1 MGSIAQFMTRDFLI
15 ALLAAVSAAAVVFT
29 VGVSFLGRG
38 GVSVKQRIK
47 RVALERE
54 KMRAEEMARLR
65 GRGNSADPQEQARS
79 IRRVAGRQYVQ
90 NVVERFSLQKAFAD
104 ENTADALSRAGLRGQ
119 GPLNA
124 YVFARFVTPFGLF
137 ALAFLYLQ
145 FTVFQDKPAYLNA
158 MYAVFIGLV
167 GAYLP
172 TLWLKNRTT
181 KRQKSIKRAWPDSLD
196 LMLLCVEAGMSVEHA
211 FKRVAKEIGLQS
223 PELAEEITLTTAEL
237 SFLEDRTRAYD
248 NLGKRTGLDIVK
260 SVMTA
265 LIQADRYGTS
275 VGTSLRV
282 MAEEGRETRMM
293 EAEKK
298 AAALPPKLTVPL
310 IIFFL
315 PVLFIVIIA
324 PAIIK
329 MIEQGSFSAFG
340 V

>member
-1 MGSIAQFMTRDFLI
+1 MGALENIMTRDFLI
-15 ALLAAVSAAAVVFT
+15 GALAAIAVAAVVFT
-29 VGVSFLGRG
+29 LGFSLIGRG
-38 GVSVKQRIK
+38 GTNMRQRIR

-54 KMRAEEMARLR
+54 KLRAEEMARLR
-65 GRGNSADPQEQARS
+65 GGNASQQDARTS
-79 IRRVAGRQYVQ
+79 IRRVAGREYVK
-90 NVVERFSLQKAFAD
+90 NVVDRFSLQKIFAD
-104 ENTADALSRAGLRGQ
+104 ENTVESLSRAGYRGQ
-119 GPLNA
+119 APLNA
-124 YVFARFVTPFGLF
+124 FVFARFVAPFAMFVLSF
-137 ALAFLYLQ
+137 AYLSLTVFSDKPLYL
-145 FTVFQDKPAYLNA
+145 NGI
-158 MYAVFIGLV
+158 YALFLGLI

-172 TLWLKNRTT
+172 TLWLKNRTI
-181 KRQKSIKRAWPDSLD
+181 KRQQSIKRSWPDALD
-196 LMLLCVEAGMSVEHA
+196 LMLLCIEAGMSVEHA

-223 PELAEEITLTTAEL
+223 PELAEEIALTTAEL

-248 NLGKRTGLDIVK
+248 NLGKRTGLDVVK

-265 LIQADRYGTS
+265 LIQAERYGTS

-310 IIFFL
+310 IVFFL

-329 MIEQGSFSAFG
+329 IAMNGGLPFMAS
-340 V
+340 

>member
-1 MGSIAQFMTRDFLI
+1 MGALEALMTRDFLI
-15 ALLAAVSAAAVVFT
+15 AALAAVAAAAVVFT
-29 VGVSFLGRG
+29 LGFSFLGG
-38 GVSVKQRIK
+38 STGNVKQRIK

-65 GRGNSADPQEQARS
+65 GGATQQETRT
-79 IRRVAGRQYVQ
+79 IRRASSREYVT
-90 NVVERFSLQKAFAD
+90 NIVNRFSLQKAFAD
-104 ENTADALSRAGLRGQ
+104 ENTMEQLARAGYRGQ
-119 GPLNA
+119 GPLNT
-124 YVFARFVTPFGLF
+124 YVFARFVTPFALF
-137 ALAFLYLQ
+137 LLAFGYLSL
-145 FTVFQDKPAYLNA
+145 TVFSDKPLYLNA
-158 MYAVFIGLV
+158 IYAVFLGLI

-172 TLWLKNRTT
+172 TLWLKNRTI
-181 KRQKSIKRAWPDSLD
+181 KRQQSIGRAWPDALD

-211 FKRVAKEIGLQS
+211 FKRVAREIGMQS

-248 NLGKRTGLDIVK
+248 NLAKRTGLDNVK
-260 SVMTA
+260 AVMTA
-265 LIQADRYGTS
+265 LVQADRYGTS

-282 MAEEGRETRMM
+282 MAEEGRENRMM

-310 IIFFL
+310 IVFFL

-329 MIEQGSFSAFG
+329 LILNGQFGALGGGS
-340 V
+340 

>member
-1 MGSIAQFMTRDFLI
+1 MGAIEALMTRDFLI
-15 ALLAAVSAAAVVFT
+15 AALAAVSAAAVVFT
-29 VGVSFLGRG
+29 LGFSFIGRG

-65 GRGNSADPQEQARS
+65 GRASEQPEQSRT
-79 IRRVAGRQYVQ
+79 IRRASGRQSIQ

-104 ENTADALSRAGLRGQ
+104 ENTGEALARAGLRGQ
-119 GPLNA
+119 GALNA
-124 YVFARFVTPFGLF
+124 YVFARFVTPFF
-137 ALAFLYLQ
+137 MFVLAFVYLQ
-145 FTVFQDKPAYLNA
+145 FTIFADRPAYLNA
-158 MYAVFIGLV
+158 IYSVFIALI

-172 TLWLKNRTT
+172 TLWLRNRTT
-181 KRQKSIKRAWPDSLD
+181 KRQHSIRRAWPDALD

-237 SFLEDRTRAYD
+237 SFLEDRTRAFD
-248 NLGKRTGLDIVK
+248 NLGKRTGLDNVK
-260 SVMTA
+260 SVMTS

-282 MAEEGRETRMM
+282 MAEEGREQRMM
-293 EAEKK
+293 DAEKK
-298 AAALPPKLTVPL
+298 AASLPPKLTVPL
-310 IIFFL
+310 IVFFL
-315 PVLFIVIIA
+315 PVLFIVIIS

-329 MIEQGSFSAFG
+329 ISETGGFSFLTK
-340 V
+340 

>member
-1 MGSIAQFMTRDFLI
+1 MGAIEALMTREFLI
-15 ALLAAVSAAAVVFT
+15 AALAAVSAAAVVFT
-29 VGVSFLGRG
+29 LGFTVLG
-38 GVSVKQRIK
+38 SSGNNVKQRIK

-65 GRGNSADPQEQARS
+65 GKGNSDPQEQARS
-79 IRRVAGRQYVQ
+79 IRRAAGKQYVQ

-104 ENTADALSRAGLRGQ
+104 ENTGDALAMAGLRGQ

-124 YVFARFVTPFGLF
+124 YVFARFVSPF
-137 ALAFLYLQ
+137 ALFVIAFVYLQ
-145 FTVFQDKPAYLNA
+145 FTIFADKPLYLNA
-158 MYAVFIGLV
+158 IYALFLGLI

-181 KRQKSIKRAWPDSLD
+181 KRQASIRRSWPDALD

-248 NLGKRTGLDIVK
+248 NLGKRTGLDTVK
-260 SVMTA
+260 AVTTA

-310 IIFFL
+310 IVFFL

-329 MIEQGSFSAFG
+329 MIQQGSFSAFG
-340 V
+340 G

>member
-1 MGSIAQFMTRDFLI
+1 MGAIEALMTRDFLI
-15 ALLAAVSAAAVVFT
+15 AALAAIAAGAVVFT
-29 VGVSFLGRG
+29 LGFSLLG
-38 GVSVKQRIK
+38 KSGNTMKQRIK
-47 RVALERE
+47 RVALERD

-65 GRGNSADPQEQARS
+65 GRGEQQEPTRT
-79 IRRVAGRQYVQ
+79 IRRASGKQYVQ

-104 ENTADALSRAGLRGQ
+104 ENTGEALARAGFRGQ

-124 YVFARFVTPFGLF
+124 YVFARFITPFFLF
-137 ALAFLYLQ
+137 ILTFAYLQ
-145 FTVFQDKPAYLNA
+145 FTIFADKPPYLNA
-158 MYAVFIGLV
+158 MYAVFFGLI

-172 TLWLKNRTT
+172 TLWLKNRTN
-181 KRQKSIKRAWPDSLD
+181 KRQLSVRRAWPDALD

-211 FKRVAKEIGLQS
+211 FKRVAREIGLQS

-237 SFLEDRTRAYD
+237 SFLEDRTRAYE

-265 LIQADRYGTS
+265 LIQAERYGTS

-293 EAEKK
+293 DAEKK

-329 MIEQGSFSAFG
+329 MIEQGSFSAFSL
-340 V
+340 

>member
-1 MGSIAQFMTRDFLI
+1 MDHIFTREFMIA
-15 ALLAAVSAAAVVFT
+15 ALAAIAAAAVVFT
-29 VGVSFLGRG
+29 LGFTMLGRSG
-38 GVSVKQRIK
+38 STMKQRIK

-65 GRGNSADPQEQARS
+65 GGAQQENTRGS
-79 IRRVAGRQYVQ
+79 IRRVAGREYVT
-90 NVVERFSLQKAFAD
+90 NVVNRFSLQKMFAD
-104 ENTADALSRAGLRGQ
+104 ENTVDKLARAGYRGQ
-119 GPLNA
+119 GPLNTF
-124 YVFARFVTPFGLF
+124 VFLRFVTPFVVF
-137 ALAFLYLQ
+137 ILAFAYLSL
-145 FTVFQDKPAYLNA
+145 TVFSTKPLYLNA
-158 MYAVFIGLV
+158 LYALGIGLL

-172 TLWLKNRTT
+172 TLMLKNRTI
-181 KRQKSIKRAWPDSLD
+181 KRQKSIKRAWPDALD

-211 FKRVAKEIGLQS
+211 FKRVAREIGLQS
-223 PELAEEITLTTAEL
+223 AELAEEITLTTAEL

-248 NLGKRTGLDIVK
+248 NLGKRTGLDVVK
-260 SVMTA
+260 SVMTS

-310 IIFFL
+310 IVFFL

-329 MIEQGSFSAFG
+329 IGETGGFSFLSK
-340 V
+340 

>member
-1 MGSIAQFMTRDFLI
+1 MGAIEALMTREFLI
-15 ALLAAVSAAAVVFT
+15 AALAAVSAAAVVFT
-29 VGVSFLGRG
+29 LGFTFLGRN
-38 GVSVKQRIK
+38 GVNVKQRIK

-65 GRGNSADPQEQARS
+65 GRGTEQEQARTM
-79 IRRVAGRQYVQ
+79 RRAAGRQSIQ

-104 ENTADALSRAGLRGQ
+104 ENTVDALSMAGLRGQ
-119 GPLNA
+119 GALNA
-124 YVFARFVTPFGLF
+124 YVFARFVSPF
-137 ALAFLYLQ
+137 ALFVVAFFYLQ
-145 FTVFQDKPAYLNA
+145 LTVFSDKPLYLNA
-158 MYAVFIGLV
+158 IYALFIGLV

-172 TLWLKNRTT
+172 TLWLRNRTT
-181 KRQKSIKRAWPDSLD
+181 KRQASIRRAWPDALD

-260 SVMTA
+260 SVMTS

-310 IIFFL
+310 IVFFL

-329 MIEQGSFSAFG
+329 MISQGSFGAFG
-340 V
+340 G